1 MRADFGNVVV
11 FTGRLASMKHEE
23 AFALVRERGGTPRRG
38 VTKKTSVL
46 VVGEFG
52 WPLLPDGRPANSL
65 KLAKDYGVRIE
76 SERRFLE
83 WAGKL
88 EPDDQPK
95 TYTPAQLARL
105 SGLPLRA
112 IEELTTFGLLDARD
126 GHYGFRDLPAARQ
139 LAELIGSGVALS
151 TITKSLHEIRKWLP
165 DAALSNL
172 RLSPATR
179 DAILVEQM
187 KGRTDKTGQF
197 VLPVDLVAEDDPDD
211 LFEQAQAAEETGDPA
226 DCGAAL
232 SPGPAARP
240 ARPGRAVQP
249 RKPAAPAGQACR
261 GRGGLSGRHQGRP
274 GLRGRP
280 GTISPACAR
289 SRATPRRR
297 WRTSSARST
306 SIRTMRMRMFNLGM
320 LYLNAD
326 HVLEA
331 AICWRRY
338 LALDQSSD
346 VGGARPPGAEILRD
360 ADRAI
365 VVGQPWRHRAKARQA
380 RRRRQRSARAVRRRS
395 ATSAVPRSRKASAGA
410 ARGWRLR
417 GAEARRAPAPL
428 RPAARARR
436 HAEELGGDARP
447 EPRRRP
453 RSGWRCAPR
462 TIRCSISTSR
472 ATSRRASTAA
482 AR

>member
-23 AFALVRERGGTPRRG
+23 AFALVRQKGGTPRRG

-88 EPDDQPK
+88 KADDQPK

-187 KGRTDKTGQF
+187 KGHTDKTGQF
-197 VLPVDLVAEDDPDD
+197 VLPVGPVAEDDPDD
-211 LFEQAQAAEETGDPA
+211 LFEQAQAAAETGDA
-226 DCGAAL
+226 AGAERL
-232 SPGPAARP
+232 YR
-240 ARPGRAVQP
+240 RVQLLDP
-249 RKPAAPAGQACR
+249 RDPAAPFNLGN
-261 GRGGLSGRHQGRP
+261 LLRHQGKRAEAEAAYRAAIKADEGYAEGWYNLA
-274 GLRGRP
+274 GLREEQGD
-280 GTISPACAR
+280 TAQAMSLLE
-289 SRATPRRR
+289 RALAIDPDY
-297 WRTSSARST
+297 ADAL
-306 SIRTMRMRMFNLGM
+306 FNLGM

-338 LALDQSSD
+338 LALDPASD
-346 VGGARPPGAEILRD
+346 
-360 ADRAI
+360 
-365 VVGQPWRHRAKARQA
+365 W
-380 RRRRQRSARAVRRRS
+380 
-395 ATSAVPRSRKASAGA
+395 
-410 ARGWRLR
+410 
-417 GAEARRAPAPL
+417 
-428 RPAARARR
+428 AARARQ
-436 HAEELGGDARP
+436 ALKYCEMKIAQ
-447 EPRRRP
+447 
-453 RSGWRCAPR
+453 S
-462 TIRCSISTSR
+462 S
-472 ATSRRASTAA
+472 
-482 AR
+482 